1 MSHIIDNKENISR
14 LNTYK
19 KVYKDKLTSII
30 NLSLDNGNRI
40 IKNQIVKELMTDRL
54 KSEESGSDH
63 SYNEKFETIIDT
75 VSSKNRKLINKEL
88 NSLID
93 DELTSFLNKTLFMI
107 FNIKR
112 IQEQNTESFIS
123 NLINTSS
130 YENKSDSEEDQEHDS
145 DKQDNFHRY
154 LERFNLSGVHNSS
167 DNEEEE
173 ESNMHEHYK
182 HYEHQEDDENNEEYE
197 YHNSSS
203 EPEEEEH
210 LEEEHLEEAHLEEEH
225 LEEEH
230 LEEEHKEAHEEA
242 HKEEH
247 KEAHE
252 EAHEEA
258 HIVAIEEAHKEEHKE
273 AHEEAHEEAHIVA
286 IEEQQLTNV
295 ISNSER
301 KTHLNLLSKDELLTI
316 SRTYSLTI
324 NINKRK
330 KNKTELIDDIISY
343 ESKKE

>member
-63 SYNEKFETIIDT
+63 SYNEKLETIIDT

-210 LEEEHLEEAHLEEEH
+210 LEEEHLEEEN
-225 LEEEH
+225 

-258 HIVAIEEAHKEEHKE
+258 HIVAN
-273 AHEEAHEEAHIVA
+273 
-286 IEEQQLTNV
+286 EEQQLTNV

-301 KTHLNLLSKDELLTI
+301 KTQLNLLSKDELLTI